1 MSDSEI
7 ADVLGDFTQRFDT
20 KEEPFMRPRSVYQ
33 RDYVRA
39 LFWPSSLAIHCSNL
53 LSINVTNCL
62 FREKHSSYC
71 YKNFTLF
78 SHADELEVAW
88 QTA

>member
-7 ADVLGDFTQRFDT
+7 VDVFGDFAQRFDT

-39 LFWPSSLAIHCSNL
+39 LFWPSSLAIDLSNSVQYSRHE
-53 LSINVTNCL
+53 LSVPWKTFKLPVQELN
-62 FREKHSSYC
+62 
-71 YKNFTLF
+71 TLF
-78 SHADELEVAW
+78 TR
-88 QTA
+88 Q